1 MCEVFE
7 DATLFLFQLLTIP
20 YQPAPTSM
28 PSQVPSQSSAPSTS
42 VMPSSS
48 PTKSGKGSGK
58 SSNFSDEKSGKGK
71 SSKVNSR
78 NMASKSDVLEYLS
91 SSEVTSDEKKAF
103 VLAFILQALER
114 LIDELKE
121 E

>member
-1 MCEVFE
+1 MCEVF

-28 PSQVPSQSSAPSTS
+28 PSQVPSTS

-78 NMASKSDVLEYLS
+78 NMASKSDVLAYLS

-121 E
+121 D

>member
-1 MCEVFE
+1 MFE
-7 DATLFLFQLLTIP
+7 LFDATLLSFQLLTIP
-20 YQPAPTSM
+20 LQPAPTSM

-58 SSNFSDEKSGKGK
+58 SSSNFSEKSGKGK

-78 NMASKSDVLEYLS
+78 NMASKSDVLAYLS

-103 VLAFILQALER
+103 VVALLIQALER
-114 LIDELKE
+114 LTDKLNED
-121 E
+121 

>member
-1 MCEVFE
+1 
-7 DATLFLFQLLTIP
+7 
-20 YQPAPTSM
+20 M

-58 SSNFSDEKSGKGK
+58 SSNSEKSGKGK
-71 SSKVNSR
+71 SSKVGSR
-78 NMASKSDVLEYLS
+78 NMASKSDVLAYLT

-103 VLAFILQALER
+103 VLALIVQALER
-114 LIDELKE
+114 LTDDELNE
-121 E
+121 D